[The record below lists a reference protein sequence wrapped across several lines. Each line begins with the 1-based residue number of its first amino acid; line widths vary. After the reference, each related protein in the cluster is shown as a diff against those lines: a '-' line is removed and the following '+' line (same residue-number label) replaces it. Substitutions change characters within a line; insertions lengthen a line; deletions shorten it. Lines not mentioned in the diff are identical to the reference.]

1 MPAEEGIA
9 DVIEDVLADVASVED
24 ILDDIAGALE
34 ALRAQ
39 LLSSHSMVN
48 GSSQIQERLLKALSL
63 NSLPSGSVP

>member
-1 MPAEEGIA
+1 MPAEDDMVDA
-9 DVIEDVLADVASVED
+9 IEDVLADVATVED
-24 ILDDIAGALE
+24 MLADIADALE

-48 GSSQIQERLLKALSL
+48 GSSRIQERLLKATSL